1 MPETTEQEVPVE
13 DQGQAPEPTGATY
26 PAPPVDNTTTTFSHE
41 VTSADPGAYVFDP
54 VHEAEML
61 REIIRGVE
69 IRARD
74 FSAKLK
80 AFEGEI
86 YDKGEVIANSIL
98 AIRHIEDARMRFG
111 KCIQYT
117 PVSKQGVSS
126 YQK

>member
-1 MPETTEQEVPVE
+1 MSDLQDVAEAQVAWVPETTAESY
-13 DQGQAPEPTGATY
+13 PT
-26 PAPPVDNTTTTFSHE
+26 PPVDNTTTFSHE
-41 VTSADPGAYVFDP
+41 VTSASPAEFVFDP

-61 REIIRGVE
+61 REIIKWVE

-74 FSAKLK
+74 FAAKLK
-80 AFEGEI
+80 AHEWEMF
-86 YDKGEVIANSIL
+86 DKWEVIANSML

-117 PVSKQGVSS
+117 PVSTQGVSS